1 MKNID
6 KVREFIIEQLL
17 FGERDK
23 LTDDTP
29 FYNTGLFDSLG
40 MLEVI
45 GFLEKT
51 FNIEV
56 EDADLIPENFEN
68 LNHIDKF
75 LERKLNKVEEP
86 EK

>member
-1 MKNID
+1 MNNID

-45 GFLEKT
+45 SFLEET
-51 FNIEV
+51 FNITV
-56 EDADLIPENFEN
+56 EDDDLIPENFEN
-68 LNHIDKF
+68 LNCIAKF
-75 LERKLNKVEEP
+75 LERKINGVEKP
-86 EK
+86 VK